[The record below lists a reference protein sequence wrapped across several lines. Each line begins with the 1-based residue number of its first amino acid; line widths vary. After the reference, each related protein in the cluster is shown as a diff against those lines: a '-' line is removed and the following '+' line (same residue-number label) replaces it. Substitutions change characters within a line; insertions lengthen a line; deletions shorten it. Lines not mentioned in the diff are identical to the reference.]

1 MNQSSGLIMRLFFV
15 EILDLAGHHLFE
27 AIMHTKEAIEH
38 GKAGHADIFVT
49 HAKESL
55 KHAEA
60 AEKEKANPHNLE
72 GITHL
77 KQP

>member
-1 MNQSSGLIMRLFFV
+1 M
-15 EILDLAGHHLFE
+15 
-27 AIMHTKEAIEH
+27 
-38 GKAGHADIFVT
+38 T